1 MLRQITGLLFAEDTG
16 WEWSKYLMSNLSN
29 LGAINNKIENND
41 MLKFARNIMS
51 EEQFI
56 KIYKSYRRLFWTQ
69 LSVPIAGVVFIP
81 LLCLAFSEY
90 AMIIAAFGTVLF
102 LFLFIVNLILSQF
115 LVGRLWH
122 KYVKLYKSGCHPNVI
137 LYDLFG

>member
-1 MLRQITGLLFAEDTG
+1 
-16 WEWSKYLMSNLSN
+16 MSSLSN
-29 LGAINNKIENND
+29 SGAINNKIENND

-56 KIYKSYRRLFWTQ
+56 KLYKSYRRLFWAQ
-69 LSVPIAGVVFIP
+69 FSVPIAGVVIIP
-81 LLCLAFSEY
+81 LLCLVFSEY
-90 AMIIAAFGTVLF
+90 AKIIAAFGAVLF
-102 LFLFIVNLILSQF
+102 LLLFIANLVLSQF
-115 LVGRLWH
+115 LIGRLWH